1 MRAQFVATSGG
12 FRQQKKCYGS
22 GVMQRRW
29 LSAFVVAS
37 SLSVSIAAASAPSVV
52 PRVLAEYPHDP
63 GAFTQGL
70 VHHDGWFYESTGLRG
85 NSSLRRVAPATGT
98 VDISVALPETEFGEG
113 LALVGDR
120 LIQLTWQEEVAHVY
134 RLETFEPITDHAYTG
149 EGWGLCF
156 DGQQLIMTDGSD
168 RLFFRDAASFELL
181 GSQPVSDDGVSV
193 EQLNELECVDG
204 LVLANVWMTDRIA
217 VIDPRMGQVLQWVDA
232 SGLLTQEEAASA
244 DVLNGVARDATSGRF
259 YITGKLWPKL
269 FEVELELPRAA
280 SDPENEPAP
289 SGRTSERPGGCAMCS
304 VGPRPSE
311 SLLGASSML
320 LLAVVLWRRFS
331 PAGARFR
338 AG

>member
-1 MRAQFVATSGG
+1 MSGG
-12 FRQQKKCYGS
+12 FRRRKKCYGS

-29 LSAFVVAS
+29 LGVFVLAG
-37 SLSVSIAAASAPSVV
+37 SLSASTARASAPSVA
-52 PRVLAEYPHDP
+52 PRVLAEYPHDA

-85 NSSLRRVAPATGT
+85 SSSLRRVAPATGA
-98 VDISVALPETEFGEG
+98 VDISVALAQTEFGEG

-134 RLETFEPITDHAYTG
+134 RLESFEPLTDHEYTG

-156 DGQQLIMTDGSD
+156 DGLQLIMTDGSD
-168 RLFFRDAASFELL
+168 QLSFRDPESFALL
-181 GSQPVSDDGVSV
+181 GSQRVSDDGVPV

-217 VIDPRMGQVLQWVDA
+217 VIDPRTGRVLQWVDA
-232 SGLLTQEEAASA
+232 RGLLTEEEAASA
-244 DVLNGVARDATSGRF
+244 DVLNGIARDATSGHF
-259 YITGKLWPKL
+259 YVTGKLWPKL

-280 SDPENEPAP
+280 SNPEQEPAP
-289 SGRTSERPGGCAMCS
+289 PGRTSERPRGCAMCS
-304 VGPRPSE
+304 VAQRS
-311 SLLGASSML
+311 SQNLLGAGWL
-320 LLAVVLWRRFS
+320 LVLSLVVWRRLS
-331 PAGARFR
+331 PGGARFR